1 MVLEDVRSTN
11 FEVPLQVKSIL
22 FFHLKIYNCYKERK
36 EKQKPKKETKK
47 LIGCG
52 SLFIVFYKYTFNTS
66 NVGFKGPKRFIWRK
80 ADVRGI

>member
-1 MVLEDVRSTN
+1 MVLEDVRPTN

-36 EKQKPKKETKK
+36 EKETPQKETKK

-52 SLFIVFYKYTFNTS
+52 LPIYSIL
-66 NVGFKGPKRFIWRK
+66 
-80 ADVRGI
+80 

>member
-1 MVLEDVRSTN
+1 MVLEDVRPTN

-52 SLFIVFYKYTFNTS
+52 LPIL
-66 NVGFKGPKRFIWRK
+66 
-80 ADVRGI
+80 